1 MLHLD
6 TVPYFHILLA
16 VLSWTYRDSL
26 RIANQ
31 VNQEKECMMKKIV
44 FAMIAAV
51 AAMSAA
57 QAQQLPRAYVGVGV
71 ATANSSDTVPGAT
84 ASESGSYKANG
95 KLFAGYEFNQT
106 WGAELG
112 YTDFRK
118 QGQNITS
125 NGVNGHAESKGHS
138 VYLAAKATAPI
149 NERVSVYGKLGVADN
164 IRELRATDPALNQN
178 ASKTEGYA
186 AVGLQYNIN
195 QQVALTAEYERYGKK
210 RDFGVKPDVWTVG
223 ARYSF

>member
-1 MLHLD
+1 MH
-6 TVPYFHILLA
+6 
-16 VLSWTYRDSL
+16 
-26 RIANQ
+26 
-31 VNQEKECMMKKIV
+31 MKKII
-44 FAMIAAV
+44 FALIAA
-51 AAMSAA
+51 ATAMSAA

-71 ATANSSDTVPGAT
+71 ATADSSDTVPGAT
-84 ASESGSYKANG
+84 SSNSGSYKANG

-112 YTDFRK
+112 YTDFRS
-118 QGQNITS
+118 QGQDFTL

-149 NERVSVYGKLGVADN
+149 SDRVAVFGKLGVADN
-164 IRELRATDPALNQN
+164 IRELRTNEGTLNQN

-210 RDFGVKPDVWTVG
+210 REFGVKPDVWTVA